1 MATISFTLPADLA
14 SFLNANV
21 PGFAT
26 ASNGGSTLALQV
38 PALPALPSQVVAG
51 LNSAGIQAPAGAASD
66 APAAATPVAAAPA
79 AAPANAG
86 VGLAQFAPAGLAP
99 QGEALENANLEAV
112 NAFVANLP
120 ASGAALTSFFE
131 DAAANPAPAN
141 VSEIAAWASAQQQA
155 FVDAFG
161 IA

>member
-51 LNSAGIQAPAGAASD
+51 LNSAGIQVPAGAAFD
-66 APAAATPVAAAPA
+66 APAAAAPA

-120 ASGAALTSFFE
+120 ASGAALTAFFE

-155 FVDAFG
+155 FVAAFG

>member
-51 LNSAGIQAPAGAASD
+51 LNSAGIQVPAGAASD
-66 APAAATPVAAAPA
+66 APAAAAPA

>member
-1 MATISFTLPADLA
+1 
-14 SFLNANV
+14 
-21 PGFAT
+21 
-26 ASNGGSTLALQV
+26 
-38 PALPALPSQVVAG
+38 
-51 LNSAGIQAPAGAASD
+51 
-66 APAAATPVAAAPA
+66 
-79 AAPANAG
+79 

-120 ASGAALTSFFE
+120 ASGAALTAFFE

>member
-51 LNSAGIQAPAGAASD
+51 LNSAGIQVPAGAASN
-66 APAAATPVAAAPA
+66 APAAAAPA

-131 DAAANPAPAN
+131 NAAANPAPAN